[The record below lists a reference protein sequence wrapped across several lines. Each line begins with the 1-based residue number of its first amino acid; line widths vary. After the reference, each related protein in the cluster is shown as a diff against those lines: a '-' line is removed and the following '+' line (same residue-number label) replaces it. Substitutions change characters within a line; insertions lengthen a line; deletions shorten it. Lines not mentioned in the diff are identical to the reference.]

1 MVRQRT
7 DRKEGM
13 LVMEN
18 GMMFAA
24 SLAGRTAPKIGV
36 SALAVISVWAG
47 AAPPAFAQEAP
58 SSTAAEGTDGEA
70 EGRRAAGEIVVTAT
84 RRATTTQ
91 DIPLAID
98 AVSGDAIDS
107 AAAFSFES
115 FARLNPSVQVNNRGV
130 GDNQIVLRGIS
141 SAGKPTVGIYYD
153 EAIVTGL
160 GLDGGSDN
168 QPNIQ
173 LHDIERVEVLKGPQG
188 TIFGASS
195 MSGTVRVIANKPN
208 LSHYEGGVTASAAT
222 VRSGNGFY
230 EGEAYL
236 DVPIVSD
243 KLGLRTVAWGSTGG
257 GYIDRIGGLPGE
269 NVNDQAVWG
278 GRAILLAK
286 PSDAV
291 TLTFTAL
298 HQESQADGSQ
308 YFEYDQGA
316 YIATAPSLETFNDNI
331 DLYSFVAD
339 FDIGAGVV
347 TATTSYMHRDLL
359 QRRDSTPTAE
369 RFGIP
374 GVLTYS
380 EGQELSNW
388 TNELRFSS
396 DFSGPFQIVAGGFY
410 GEQRAHG
417 ATAALLADPQTGLP
431 PCIDARQCRELGF
444 GTSDINSG
452 YSNLNMDQYA
462 VFGEGSLELQSGLT
476 ATVGARYYN
485 ATIKER
491 RIQSQALR
499 FPTSPV
505 QDEEVVTLDTE
516 QTEDKVSYNF
526 ALAWEVT
533 PSTTFYG
540 RVASGFRP
548 GGSNNAAA
556 AGDQGISVPASYLAD
571 ELWNYE
577 IGAKTYL
584 IGRALYLEAAIYHI
598 DWSNQQ
604 IAVTDPGGTF
614 VYIANAG
621 KTKVDGAELKINA
634 NPVAGLTLNFGVT
647 YTDSRL
653 AEDLP
658 ATAAVAGAKGDQLP
672 YTPKWSYTG
681 QLAYEAPV
689 TDTITGYVNANVNY
703 RGSSATGFNETDPNY
718 ERLDD
723 YFLVNAQIGGR
734 FDQFDIA
741 LFADNLFD
749 AVPQIG
755 LRISGDGYRVYT
767 TRPRT
772 LGVRASMNF

>member
-1 MVRQRT
+1 M
-7 DRKEGM
+7 D
-13 LVMEN
+13 N

-24 SLAGRTAPKIGV
+24 GRTGGTTPKIGI
-36 SALAVISVWAG
+36 SALAVISVLACG
-47 AAPPAFAQEAP
+47 ASPAFAQEASP
-58 SSTAAEGTDGEA
+58 AAAT
-70 EGRRAAGEIVVTAT
+70 EGRTAGEIVVTAT

-195 MSGTVRVIANKPN
+195 MSGTVRIIANKPN
-208 LSHYEGGVTASAAT
+208 LSRYEGGVTASAAT
-222 VRSGNGFY
+222 VKGGNGFY

-236 DVPIVSD
+236 DMPIVRD
-243 KLGLRTVAWGSTGG
+243 RLGLRTVAWGSTGG

-269 NVNDQAVWG
+269 DVNDQAVWG

-286 PSDAV
+286 PSDAI

-316 YIATAPSLETFNDNI
+316 YIATAPTLETFDDNI
-331 DLYSFVAD
+331 DLYSLVAD
-339 FDIGAGVV
+339 FDIGAGVI
-347 TATTSYMHRDLL
+347 TATTSYMDRELL

-374 GVLTYS
+374 GALAYS

-396 DFSGPFQIVAGGFY
+396 DFSGPFQLVAGGFY
-410 GEQRAHG
+410 AEQRADG

-444 GTSDINSG
+444 GASDINSG
-452 YSNLNMDQYA
+452 YGNLDMDQYA
-462 VFGEGSLELQSGLT
+462 VFGEGSLELRPGLT

-485 ATIKER
+485 ATIRER
-491 RIQSQALR
+491 KIQSQALR

-516 QTEDKVSYNF
+516 QTEDKISYNF
-526 ALAWEVT
+526 AMTWEAT

-556 AGDQGISVPASYLAD
+556 AADQGITVPTSYLAD

-577 IGAKTYL
+577 IGAKSYL

-598 DWSNQQ
+598 DWSSQQ
-604 IAVTDPGGTF
+604 ISVTDPGGTF

-634 NPVAGLTLNFGVT
+634 NPVEGLTLNFGVT

-672 YTPKWSYTG
+672 YTPKWSYAG
-681 QLAYEAPV
+681 QFAYEAPV
-689 TDTITGYVNANVNY
+689 SDAMTGYVNANLNY
-703 RGSSATGFNETDPNY
+703 RGSSATGFNEADPNY

-723 YFLVNAQIGGR
+723 YVLVNARIGAR
-734 FDQFDIA
+734 FDQVDIA

-772 LGVRASMNF
+772 LGIRASMHF